1 MTIRTEL
8 LERLESE
15 LRALQARTYRAAS
28 VEELRQTLEGICR
41 PYDRSALS
49 CEDRPFLKGLD
60 LGFSIFSAREK
71 ATWQAKHWRSF
82 QEIQVGLTGAD
93 YALADTGTLVLLSG
107 NSGGRWLSLS
117 PPVHVALL
125 PAERILPGLDDFLD
139 LFSKEEALLAQ
150 GSAVTFISGA
160 SRTADIELNLVHG
173 AHGPKELHV
182 VTLLFEL

>member
-8 LERLESE
+8 LKRLERE
-15 LRALQARTYRAAS
+15 LLTLQVRTYRAAS
-28 VEELRQTLEGICR
+28 VGELRETLEGISR
-41 PYDRSALS
+41 PYARSAIA
-49 CEDRPFLKGLD
+49 CEDRPFLKDLD
-60 LGFSIFSAREK
+60 LGFSIFPAREK
-71 ATWQAKHWRSF
+71 ATWQAEHWRSL

-93 YALADTGTLVLLSG
+93 YALADTGTLILLSG
-107 NSGGRWLSLS
+107 NSGGRWLSLA

-139 LFSKEEALLAQ
+139 LFPEGESLLAQ

-182 VTLLFEL
+182 VTLMFSV

>member
-28 VEELRQTLEGICR
+28 VEELRQTLEGISR
-41 PYDRSALS
+41 PYDRSALA

-71 ATWQAKHWRSF
+71 ATWQSEHWRSF

>member
-15 LRALQARTYRAAS
+15 LLTLQARTYRAADL
-28 VEELRQTLEGICR
+28 EELRTTLETICR
-41 PYDRSALS
+41 PYPSAIAV
-49 CEDRPFLKGLD
+49 EDRLFLKDLD
-60 LGFSIFSAREK
+60 LGFPVIPAREK
-71 ATWQAKHWRSF
+71 AAWRAEHWRSL
-82 QEIQVGLTGAD
+82 QEIRVGLTGAD

-107 NSGGRWLSLS
+107 NSGGRWLSLA

-139 LFSKEEALLAQ
+139 LFPEGESLLAQ

-182 VTLLFEL
+182 VTLMFSV